1 MLSACQLIK
10 RGAYIDSLGVSH
22 GRVIRKINP
31 AVIYAC
37 LSLASIASTCKYA
50 LLIAYSS
57 GYVTA
62 ASGAVTSPLIMIS
75 TEQALS
81 CPGANIEQPS

>member
-10 RGAYIDSLGVSH
+10 RGAYIDSLGVSL
-22 GRVIRKINP
+22 GRVIRRMNQP
-31 AVIYAC
+31 VIYAC
-37 LSLASIASTCKYA
+37 SSLASIASRYCL

-62 ASGAVTSPLIMIS
+62 ASDAVTSPLIMIS

-81 CPGANIEQPS
+81 CPEASIDQPS

>member
-10 RGAYIDSLGVSH
+10 RGTCIGSFGVSH
-22 GRVIRKINP
+22 ERVIRMINQ

-37 LSLASIASTCKYA
+37 LSLAGIASI
-50 LLIAYSS
+50 LSPAYSS

-62 ASGAVTSPLIMIS
+62 ASGAVLSHLIS
-75 TEQALS
+75 VNDQH
-81 CPGANIEQPS
+81 GASLKLARPSIEQPS

>member
-22 GRVIRKINP
+22 ERVIRLINQ

-37 LSLASIASTCKYA
+37 LREARFASILST
-50 LLIAYSS
+50 AYSS

-62 ASGAVTSPLIMIS
+62 ASGAVTSHLR
-75 TEQALS
+75 Q
-81 CPGANIEQPS
+81 